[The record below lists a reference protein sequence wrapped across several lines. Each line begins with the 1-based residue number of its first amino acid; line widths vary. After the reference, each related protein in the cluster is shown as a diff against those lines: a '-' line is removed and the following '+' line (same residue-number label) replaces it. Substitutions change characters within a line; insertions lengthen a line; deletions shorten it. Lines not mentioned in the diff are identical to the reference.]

1 MTSIAL
7 NKGFLVV
14 QAIADFFS
22 GISKAVIMA
31 RGVEANYKIA
41 YQLKHEYPNKSVE
54 AIAHDLNTRLRK
66 EVYGD

>member
-1 MTSIAL
+1 MTTIAL
-7 NKGFLVV
+7 NLGFSVA
-14 QAIADFFS
+14 QAIVDFFS
-22 GISKAVIMA
+22 GIGKAVIMA

-54 AIAHDLNTRLRK
+54 EIAHELNTRLRK